1 MVKKFVR
8 KIGVLSLGKIT
19 GIIYAIMGLI
29 IGAIITLTS
38 LTVGSMMYDQE
49 AGGML
54 FGAGAIIALPIF
66 YGVLGFIG
74 GVITALVFNAITGVI
89 GGLELE
95 VEDTAK

>member
-19 GIIYAIMGLI
+19 GVIYAVMGLI
-29 IGAIITLTS
+29 FGVIITLTS
-38 LTVGSMMYDQE
+38 LTVGSMMYSQG

-54 FGAGAIIALPIF
+54 FGAWAIIALPIF

-74 GVITALVFNAITGVI
+74 GVITALIFNAVTGAI

-95 VEDTAK
+95 IE